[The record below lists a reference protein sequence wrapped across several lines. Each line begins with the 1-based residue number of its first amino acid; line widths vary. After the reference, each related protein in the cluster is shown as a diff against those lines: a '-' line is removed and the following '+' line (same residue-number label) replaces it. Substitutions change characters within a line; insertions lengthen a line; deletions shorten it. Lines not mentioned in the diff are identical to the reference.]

1 MDQPA
6 FHVGTNGRRIGVP
19 WSVLVHVGT
28 TLIAL
33 AMAWGAIGVKL
44 DQATARIAILEQQR
58 TADTVLMQD
67 LRQQLASATQKL
79 TDLYADYERDA
90 NRYIRDANDR
100 HTRGQ

>member
-1 MDQPA
+1 MEQTA
-6 FHVGTNGRRIGVP
+6 FHIGANGRRIGVP
-19 WSVLVHVGT
+19 WSILVHVAT

-33 AMAWGAIGVKL
+33 SMAWGAIGVKL

-79 TDLYADYERDA
+79 TDLYADYERDM
-90 NRYIRDANDR
+90 NRYVRDAADKR
-100 HTRGQ
+100 H